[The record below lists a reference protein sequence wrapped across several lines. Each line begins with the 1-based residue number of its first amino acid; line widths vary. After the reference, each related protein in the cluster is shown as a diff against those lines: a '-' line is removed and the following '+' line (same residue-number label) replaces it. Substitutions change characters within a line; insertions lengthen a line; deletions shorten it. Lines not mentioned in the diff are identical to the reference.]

1 MELFFFAQKLKII
14 KVNMTKRI
22 AIQGYPGAF
31 HEIASCCYYSQ
42 KAVEVV
48 PADTFGD
55 LVELVEA
62 GTQVDGG
69 LMAIENTIAGSLL
82 NNYQLLNN
90 SSLEITGE
98 IFLRIRQNLM
108 ALPGQKISDLKE
120 VHSHPIAIEQCR
132 PFFKKYPQI
141 KLVAMEDTALSA
153 KRIREGEL
161 TGIGAIAST
170 LAADRYKMDLLAE
183 GIETNKKN
191 FTRFLVLDKEV
202 PTNLPAEINKVSI
215 CFSAP
220 HKAGSLYAVL
230 KVLAD
235 YRANMTKVQSVPMIG
250 EAWRYIF
257 FIDFLL
263 ERYSDLSPIK
273 EQLAEHTVGLKILG
287 KYREGMLYDS

>member
-1 MELFFFAQKLKII
+1 MNI
-14 KVNMTKRI
+14 TKRI

-31 HEIASCCYYSQ
+31 HEIATCSYYP
-42 KAVEVV
+42 KETIEVV
-48 PADTFGD
+48 PADTFDD

-170 LAADRYKMDLLAE
+170 LAAERYQMNLLAE

-202 PTNLPAEINKVSI
+202 PVNLPVEINKVSI
-215 CFSAP
+215 CFSVP
-220 HKAGSLYAVL
+220 HKAGTLHAAL

-235 YRANMTKVQSVPMIG
+235 HQANMTKVQSVPMIG

-257 FIDFLL
+257 FIDFIL
-263 ERYSDLSPIK
+263 EKNKDLPLIMD
-273 EQLAEHTVGLKILG
+273 QLAEHTVGLKILG
-287 KYREGMLYDS
+287 KYREGTLYDS

>member
-1 MELFFFAQKLKII
+1 MNI
-14 KVNMTKRI
+14 TKRI

-31 HEIASCCYYSQ
+31 HEIATCCYYPKEKIVIQ
-42 KAVEVV
+42 
-48 PADTFGD
+48 PADTFD
-55 LVELVEA
+55 ELVELVEA

-82 NNYQLLNN
+82 NNYQLLYN
-90 SSLEITGE
+90 SGLQITGE

-120 VHSHPIAIEQCR
+120 VHSHPVAIEQCR
-132 PFFKKYPQI
+132 PFFKKYPYI

-170 LAADRYKMDLLAE
+170 LAANRYQMNLLAE

-191 FTRFLVLDKEV
+191 FTRFLVLDKEI
-202 PTNLPAEINKVSI
+202 PTNPSGEINKVSI

-220 HKAGSLYAVL
+220 HEAGSLNSVL

-235 YRANMTKVQSVPMIG
+235 YQANMTKIQSVPLIG

-257 FIDFLL
+257 FIDFIL
-263 ERYSDLSPIK
+263 EKYTDLSSITK
-273 EQLAEHTVGLKILG
+273 ELVDYTVGLKILG
-287 KYREGMLYDS
+287 EYSEGALYDS

>member
-1 MELFFFAQKLKII
+1 MNIP
-14 KVNMTKRI
+14 KRI

-31 HEIASCCYYSQ
+31 HEIATCCYYS
-42 KAVEVV
+42 KETIEVV
-48 PADTFGD
+48 PADTFDD
-55 LVELVEA
+55 LVDLVEA

-153 KRIREGEL
+153 KRIREGKL

-170 LAADRYKMDLLAE
+170 LAAERYKMNLLAE

-202 PTNLPAEINKVSI
+202 PADFPIEINKVSI

-220 HKAGSLYAVL
+220 HKSGSLHAVL

-235 YRANMTKVQSVPMIG
+235 HRANMTKIQSVPMIG

-257 FIDFLL
+257 FIDFIF
-263 ERYSDLSPIK
+263 EKYEDLSIITD
-273 EQLAEHTVGLKILG
+273 QLTAHTVGLKILG
-287 KYREGMLYDS
+287 KYREGTLYDS

>member
-1 MELFFFAQKLKII
+1 MNI
-14 KVNMTKRI
+14 TKRI

-31 HEIASCCYYSQ
+31 HEIATRCYYP
-42 KAVEVV
+42 KEVVEIVATDTFHELVEVV
-48 PADTFGD
+48 
-55 LVELVEA
+55 ES
-62 GTQVDGG
+62 GTRADGG

-90 SSLEITGE
+90 SDLRITGE

-108 ALPGQKISDLKE
+108 ALPGQRIKDLKE

-132 PFFKKYPQI
+132 PFFKKHQHI

-170 LAADRYKMDLLAE
+170 LAADHYNMNLLAE

-191 FTRFLVLDKEV
+191 FTRFLVVDKKAPAIV
-202 PTNLPAEINKVSI
+202 PAKINKVSI
-215 CFSAP
+215 CFSVP
-220 HKAGSLYAVL
+220 HEAGSLHQAL

-235 YRANMTKVQSVPMIG
+235 YRANMTKVQSVPLIG

-257 FIDFLL
+257 FIDFIL
-263 ERYSDLSPIK
+263 EKYDNLSAII
-273 EQLAEHTVGLKILG
+273 EQLRQHTARLKILG
-287 KYREGMLYDS
+287 QYQEGILHDS